1 MRIIKLDAID
11 STNHFLKALS
21 AQENCENF
29 TVVSTESQTEGKGQR
44 GSGWVSESGKNLTFS
59 VLYNQKVDGITS
71 LFTLNIM
78 VALSV
83 VEALKLISNL
93 NFVIKWPNDIM
104 SGNFKLGGIL
114 ANSGQKLY
122 AEATVDLITHDSS
135 YDFLKFEEL
144 RGLYL
149 EFQDLMAAQKEID
162 VVDGDGYSFKI
173 AHYIGLSEVQKLALL
188 EIVSEFDRQ
197 DYLIQHLKLIIPSM
211 RNIKETQARITANG
225 HFKNLKS
232 FNFTQGES

>member
-1 MRIIKLDAID
+1 MNIPIFPLQLIVFPGESLNLHIFEQKYRQLFAD
-11 STNHFLKALS
+11 LKSGSITFFGIPPVVDHQMHAFGTRLILTDIVKNYPGG
-21 AQENCENF
+21 EMD
-29 TVVSTESQTEGKGQR
+29 VSTQ
-44 GSGWVSESGKNLTFS
+44 
-59 VLYNQKVDGITS
+59 GID
-71 LFTLNIM
+71 
-78 VALSV
+78 V
-83 VEALKLISNL
+83 
-93 NFVIKWPNDIM
+93 
-104 SGNFKLGGIL
+104 FKLGGIL
-114 ANSGQKLY
+114 ANGGQKLY

>member
-1 MRIIKLDAID
+1 MNIPIFPLQLIVFPGESLNLHIFEQKYRQLFAD
-11 STNHFLKALS
+11 LKSGSITFFGIPPVVDHQMHAFGTRLILTDIVKNYPGG
-21 AQENCENF
+21 EMD
-29 TVVSTESQTEGKGQR
+29 VSTQ
-44 GSGWVSESGKNLTFS
+44 
-59 VLYNQKVDGITS
+59 GID
-71 LFTLNIM
+71 
-78 VALSV
+78 V
-83 VEALKLISNL
+83 
-93 NFVIKWPNDIM
+93 
-104 SGNFKLGGIL
+104 FKLGGIL
-114 ANSGQKLY
+114 ANGGQKLY

-197 DYLIQHLKLIIPSM
+197 DYLIQHLKLIILSM

>member
-1 MRIIKLDAID
+1 MNIPIFPLQLIVFPGESLNLHIFEQKYRQLFAD
-11 STNHFLKALS
+11 LKSGTITFFGIPPVVDHQMHAFGTRLILTDIVKNYPGG
-21 AQENCENF
+21 EMD
-29 TVVSTESQTEGKGQR
+29 VSTKGID
-44 GSGWVSESGKNLTFS
+44 V
-59 VLYNQKVDGITS
+59 
-71 LFTLNIM
+71 
-78 VALSV
+78 
-83 VEALKLISNL
+83 
-93 NFVIKWPNDIM
+93 
-104 SGNFKLGGIL
+104 FKLGGIL
-114 ANSGQKLY
+114 ANGGQKLY

-173 AHYIGLSEVQKLALL
+173 AHYIGLSEAQKLALL

-225 HFKNLKS
+225 YFKNLKS

>member
-1 MRIIKLDAID
+1 MNIPIFPLQLIVFPGESLNLNIFEQKYRQLFAD
-11 STNHFLKALS
+11 LKSGSITFFGIPPVVDHQMHAFGTRLILTDIVKNYPGG
-21 AQENCENF
+21 EMD
-29 TVVSTESQTEGKGQR
+29 VSTQ
-44 GSGWVSESGKNLTFS
+44 
-59 VLYNQKVDGITS
+59 GID
-71 LFTLNIM
+71 
-78 VALSV
+78 V
-83 VEALKLISNL
+83 
-93 NFVIKWPNDIM
+93 
-104 SGNFKLGGIL
+104 FKLGGIL

-173 AHYIGLSEVQKLALL
+173 AHYIGLSEAQKLALL

-197 DYLIQHLKLIIPSM
+197 DYLIQHLKLIILSM

>member
-1 MRIIKLDAID
+1 MNIPIFPLQLIVFPGESLNLHIFEQKYRQLFAD
-11 STNHFLKALS
+11 LKSGSITFFGIPPVVDHQMHAFGTRLILTDIVKNYPGG
-21 AQENCENF
+21 EMD
-29 TVVSTESQTEGKGQR
+29 VSTQ
-44 GSGWVSESGKNLTFS
+44 
-59 VLYNQKVDGITS
+59 GID
-71 LFTLNIM
+71 
-78 VALSV
+78 V
-83 VEALKLISNL
+83 
-93 NFVIKWPNDIM
+93 
-104 SGNFKLGGIL
+104 FKLGGIL

>member
-1 MRIIKLDAID
+1 MNIPIFPLQLIVFPGESLNLHIFEQKYRQLFADLKSRTITFFGIPPVVDHQMHAFGTRLILTDIVKNYPGGEMDVRTQGID
-11 STNHFLKALS
+11 
-21 AQENCENF
+21 
-29 TVVSTESQTEGKGQR
+29 V
-44 GSGWVSESGKNLTFS
+44 
-59 VLYNQKVDGITS
+59 
-71 LFTLNIM
+71 
-78 VALSV
+78 
-83 VEALKLISNL
+83 
-93 NFVIKWPNDIM
+93 
-104 SGNFKLGGIL
+104 FKLGGIL
-114 ANSGQKLY
+114 ANGGQKLY

-173 AHYIGLSEVQKLALL
+173 AHYIGLSEAQKLALL

>member
-1 MRIIKLDAID
+1 M
-11 STNHFLKALS
+11 
-21 AQENCENF
+21 
-29 TVVSTESQTEGKGQR
+29 
-44 GSGWVSESGKNLTFS
+44 
-59 VLYNQKVDGITS
+59 
-71 LFTLNIM
+71 
-78 VALSV
+78 
-83 VEALKLISNL
+83 
-93 NFVIKWPNDIM
+93 
-104 SGNFKLGGIL
+104 
-114 ANSGQKLY
+114 
-122 AEATVDLITHDSS
+122 
-135 YDFLKFEEL
+135 

>member
-1 MRIIKLDAID
+1 MNIPIFPLQLIVFPGESLNLHIFEQKYRQLFAD
-11 STNHFLKALS
+11 LKSGTITFFGIPPVVDHQMHAFGTRLILTDIVKNYPGG
-21 AQENCENF
+21 EMD
-29 TVVSTESQTEGKGQR
+29 VSTQ
-44 GSGWVSESGKNLTFS
+44 
-59 VLYNQKVDGITS
+59 GID
-71 LFTLNIM
+71 
-78 VALSV
+78 V
-83 VEALKLISNL
+83 
-93 NFVIKWPNDIM
+93 
-104 SGNFKLGGIL
+104 FKLGGIL
-114 ANSGQKLY
+114 ANGGQKLY

>member
-1 MRIIKLDAID
+1 MNIPIFPLQLIVFPGESLNLHIFEQKYRQLFAD
-11 STNHFLKALS
+11 LKSGTITFFGIPPVVDHQMHAFGTRLILTDIVKNYPGG
-21 AQENCENF
+21 EMD
-29 TVVSTESQTEGKGQR
+29 VSTQ
-44 GSGWVSESGKNLTFS
+44 
-59 VLYNQKVDGITS
+59 GID
-71 LFTLNIM
+71 
-78 VALSV
+78 V
-83 VEALKLISNL
+83 
-93 NFVIKWPNDIM
+93 
-104 SGNFKLGGIL
+104 FKLGGIL

>member
-1 MRIIKLDAID
+1 MNIPIFPLQLIVFPGESLNLHIFEQKYRQLFAD
-11 STNHFLKALS
+11 LKSGSITFFGIPPVVDHQMHAFGTRLILTDIVKNYPGG
-21 AQENCENF
+21 EMD
-29 TVVSTESQTEGKGQR
+29 VSTQ
-44 GSGWVSESGKNLTFS
+44 
-59 VLYNQKVDGITS
+59 GID
-71 LFTLNIM
+71 
-78 VALSV
+78 V
-83 VEALKLISNL
+83 
-93 NFVIKWPNDIM
+93 
-104 SGNFKLGGIL
+104 FKLGGIL
-114 ANSGQKLY
+114 ANGGQKLY

-225 HFKNLKS
+225 YFKNLKS

>member
-1 MRIIKLDAID
+1 MNIPIFPLQLIVFPGESLNLHIFEQKYRQLFAD
-11 STNHFLKALS
+11 LKSGTITFFGIPPVVDHQMHAFGTRLILTDIVKNYPGG
-21 AQENCENF
+21 EMD
-29 TVVSTESQTEGKGQR
+29 VSTQ
-44 GSGWVSESGKNLTFS
+44 
-59 VLYNQKVDGITS
+59 GID
-71 LFTLNIM
+71 
-78 VALSV
+78 V
-83 VEALKLISNL
+83 
-93 NFVIKWPNDIM
+93 
-104 SGNFKLGGIL
+104 FKLGGIL

-197 DYLIQHLKLIIPSM
+197 DYLIQHLKLIILSM